1 MQYAVH
7 VLPRA
12 HDDVLHIATWISERS
27 LQGAETWI
35 VAFENLLVR
44 LKERPL
50 ACGSAP
56 EASAAGRDLRQALF
70 RTRQGNTYRA
80 VFFVQEET
88 VYLLRVR
95 GSGQPPLTA
104 DEI

>member
-1 MQYAVH
+1 MGYAVH

-12 HDDVLHIATWISERS
+12 HDDVLHIAAWISERS
-27 LQGAETWI
+27 LQGAEAW
-35 VAFENLLVR
+35 VAAFENLLVR
-44 LKERPL
+44 LRERPR

-56 EASAAGRDLRQALF
+56 EAIAVGRDLRQAMF

-80 VFFVQEET
+80 VFLIEGDA

-95 GSGQPPLTA
+95 GSGQPPLA
-104 DEI
+104 VDEI

>member
-1 MQYAVH
+1 MSFTVQ

-12 HDDVLHIATWISERS
+12 LDDVFHITTWIANRS
-27 LQGAETWI
+27 PQGAEAWI
-35 VAFENLLVR
+35 AAYEKMLVR
-44 LKERPL
+44 LAEQPL

-56 EASAAGRDLRQALF
+56 EANSLGRELRQALF

-80 VFFVQEET
+80 VFLVQEAT

-95 GSGQPPLTA
+95 GAGQPPLAA